1 MAEQRYN
8 PRRMLGLRIRSLASR
23 NNRGSPMHRFSG
35 VLVIG
40 ILGVCASPAVPRNAE
55 TLPDFSGFWSRAV
68 FGLEF
73 PESGPG
79 PTRNLARK
87 PDGTSNQSKAVGD
100 YNNPNLT
107 PEAARLIKRRS
118 EVTARGEDYANPS
131 NHCLPMVA
139 PYIFRVQ
146 GMEMLQRKDE
156 VLILYMQDHQ
166 VRHVRLNSQHPA
178 RVTPT
183 WHGDSIGHY
192 EGGTLVID
200 TVGVVAG
207 DAAVLDQFGTP
218 FSGALH
224 VVERYRMVNYADA
237 RVAQDRALR
246 EYGPPATEQGAIV
259 DRNYNGKG
267 LQVRFTVE
275 DKNMF
280 IMPWSG
286 LATYLHA
293 AGEWVENV
301 CAENIHEYYAA
312 KDTEVPQALKPDF

>member
-1 MAEQRYN
+1 
-8 PRRMLGLRIRSLASR
+8 MLRLPCVLVT
-23 NNRGSPMHRFSG
+23 G
-35 VLVIG
+35 VLG
-40 ILGVCASPAVPRNAE
+40 FYALSASSALPRQAE
-55 TLPDFSGFWSRAV
+55 TVPNFSGFWSRAV

-73 PESGPG
+73 PESGLG
-79 PTRNLARK
+79 PTRNLSRK
-87 PDGTSNQSKAVGD
+87 PNGTSNQSKAMGD

-107 PEAARLIKRRS
+107 PEAARLIKQRS

-146 GMEMLQRKDE
+146 GMEMLQTSDE
-156 VLILYMQDHQ
+156 VLMLYMQDHQ
-166 VRHVRLNSQHPA
+166 VRHVRLNGRHPA
-178 RVTPT
+178 HVTPN
-183 WHGDSIGHY
+183 WHGDSVGHY
-192 EGGTLVID
+192 EGDTLVID
-200 TVGVVAG
+200 TVGVTAG
-207 DAAVLDQFGTP
+207 PAAVLDQFGTP

-224 VVERYRMVNYADA
+224 VVERYRMIDYADA
-237 RVAQDRALR
+237 RAAQERALR

-259 DRNYNGKG
+259 DRDYKGKG

-280 IMPWSG
+280 VMPWSG

-312 KDTEVPQALKPDF
+312 KDTEVPQAAKRDF

>member
-1 MAEQRYN
+1 MR
-8 PRRMLGLRIRSLASR
+8 GFLRVFTTGALALCVTSASPARSLAEDS
-23 NNRGSPMHRFSG
+23 
-35 VLVIG
+35 
-40 ILGVCASPAVPRNAE
+40 
-55 TLPDFSGFWSRAV
+55 LPDFSGFWSRAV

-79 PTRNLARK
+79 PTRNLSRK

-107 PEAARLIKRRS
+107 PAAARILKERS

-131 NHCLPMVA
+131 NTCLPMVA

-146 GMEMLQRKDE
+146 GMEMLQTKNE
-156 VLILYMQDHQ
+156 VVMLYMQDHQ
-166 VRHVRLNSQHPA
+166 VRHVRLDSKHPA
-178 RVTPT
+178 HVKPT
-183 WHGDSIGHY
+183 WNGDSIGHY
-192 EGGTLVID
+192 EGDTLVID
-200 TVGVVAG
+200 TVGVIAG
-207 DAAVLDQFGTP
+207 PANVLDQFGTP
-218 FSGALH
+218 FSDALH
-224 VVERYRMVNYADA
+224 VVERYRMIDYADA
-237 RVAQDRALR
+237 RRAQDRALR

-259 DRNYNGKG
+259 DRNYKGKG

-280 IMPWSG
+280 VKPWSG

-301 CAENIHEYYAA
+301 CAENNQHFGFKTPAA
-312 KDTEVPQALKPDF
+312 DKPDF

>member
-1 MAEQRYN
+1 
-8 PRRMLGLRIRSLASR
+8 MLRLPCVLVT
-23 NNRGSPMHRFSG
+23 G
-35 VLVIG
+35 VLG
-40 ILGVCASPAVPRNAE
+40 FYALSASSALPRQAE
-55 TLPDFSGFWSRAV
+55 TVPNFSGFWSRAV

-73 PESGPG
+73 PESGLG
-79 PTRNLARK
+79 PTRNLSRK
-87 PDGTSNQSKAVGD
+87 PNGTSNQSKAMGD

-107 PEAARLIKRRS
+107 PEAARLIRERS

-146 GMEMLQRKDE
+146 GMEMLQMRDE
-156 VLILYMQDHQ
+156 ILILYMQDHQ
-166 VRHVRLNSQHPA
+166 VRHVRLNGQHPGH
-178 RVTPT
+178 VTPT
-183 WHGDSIGHY
+183 SQGDSIGHY
-192 EGGTLVID
+192 EDDTLVID
-200 TVGVVAG
+200 TIGVTAG
-207 DAAVLDQFGTP
+207 PAAVLDQFGTP

-224 VVERYRMVNYADA
+224 VIERYRMIDYEQA
-237 RVAQDRALR
+237 RAAQNRALR

-259 DRNYNGKG
+259 DRDYKGKG

-280 IMPWSG
+280 VMPWSG
-286 LATYLHA
+286 LATYLRA

-312 KDTEVPQALKPDF
+312 KDTDVPQTAKPDF

>member
-1 MAEQRYN
+1 M
-8 PRRMLGLRIRSLASR
+8 PRE
-23 NNRGSPMHRFSG
+23 P
-35 VLVIG
+35 
-40 ILGVCASPAVPRNAE
+40 E
-55 TLPDFSGFWSRAV
+55 KLPDFSGFWSRAV

-73 PESGPG
+73 PESGFG
-79 PTRNLARK
+79 PTRNLSRK
-87 PDGTSNQSKAVGD
+87 ADGTSNQSKAVGD

-107 PEAARLIKRRS
+107 PEAARLIKERS
-118 EVTARGEDYANPS
+118 EITARGEDYDNPS

-146 GMEMLQRKDE
+146 GMEMLQAKNE

-166 VRHVRLNSQHPA
+166 VRHVRLNEQHPA
-178 RVTPT
+178 HVAPT
-183 WHGDSIGHY
+183 WHGDSVGHY
-192 EGGTLVID
+192 EGDTLVID

-207 DAAVLDQFGTP
+207 PAAVLDQFGTP

-224 VVERYRMVNYADA
+224 VVERYCMIDYAQA
-237 RVAQDRALR
+237 RTAQDRALR

-259 DRNYNGKG
+259 DRDYKGRG
-267 LQVRFTVE
+267 LQVRFSIE

-280 IMPWSG
+280 AMPWSG

-312 KDTEVPQALKPDF
+312 KDTEGPQASMPDF

>member
-1 MAEQRYN
+1 
-8 PRRMLGLRIRSLASR
+8 MLRLPCVLVT
-23 NNRGSPMHRFSG
+23 G
-35 VLVIG
+35 VLG
-40 ILGVCASPAVPRNAE
+40 FYALSASSALPRQAE
-55 TLPDFSGFWSRAV
+55 TVPNFSGFWSRAV

-73 PESGPG
+73 PESGLG
-79 PTRNLARK
+79 PTRNLSRK
-87 PDGTSNQSKAVGD
+87 PNGTSNQSKAMGD

-107 PEAARLIKRRS
+107 PEAARLIKQRS

-146 GMEMLQRKDE
+146 GMEMLQTSDE
-156 VLILYMQDHQ
+156 VLMLYMQDHQ
-166 VRHVRLNSQHPA
+166 VRHVRLNGRHPA
-178 RVTPT
+178 HVTPN
-183 WHGDSIGHY
+183 WHGDSVGHY
-192 EGGTLVID
+192 EGDTLVID
-200 TVGVVAG
+200 TVGVTAG
-207 DAAVLDQFGTP
+207 PAAVLDQFGTP

-224 VVERYRMVNYADA
+224 VVERYRMIDYADA
-237 RVAQDRALR
+237 RAAQERALR

-259 DRNYNGKG
+259 DRDYKGKG

-280 IMPWSG
+280 VMPWSG
-286 LATYLHA
+286 LATYLRA

-312 KDTEVPQALKPDF
+312 KDTDVPQTAKPDF